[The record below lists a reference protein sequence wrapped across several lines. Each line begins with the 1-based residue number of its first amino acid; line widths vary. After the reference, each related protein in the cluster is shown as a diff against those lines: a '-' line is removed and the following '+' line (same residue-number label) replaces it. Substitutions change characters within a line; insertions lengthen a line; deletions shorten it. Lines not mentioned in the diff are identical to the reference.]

1 MPQLYVLGYE
11 PDGLTEW
18 YWTQQL
24 QGVGWIEQI
33 VRDWSG
39 SLKNQL
45 EDIWLPGAVVFPND
59 MREVTAETRAVWG
72 FGAGMAS
79 FLRGHGSEYRAEIE
93 GTVEIALQ
101 TRVGGGEATL
111 WEIVTD
117 LTDFYRH
124 KSVGVVCETQSPHVQ
139 YKRVLARGGGAE
151 SVYEI
156 MLVIP
161 FRSMKMLERVTD
173 GGWQSGQGGQAL
185 TEAGLRTRFGQLIE
199 DTAALDVFYDNEP
212 GELPPANEAWVRFQI
227 AAPSFGL
234 SELGPG
240 AYRLNGRAVASI
252 MAPLRGG
259 INASAALCDRIFDAM
274 RTVSTNET
282 TLRLPVPIFSGR
294 RGAWWQTQMVCPF
307 FADQVV

>member
-1 MPQLYVLGYE
+1 MPLYVLGYE
-11 PDGLTEW
+11 PDGITEW

-45 EDIWLPGAVVFPND
+45 EDAWLPGAVAFPND
-59 MREVTAETRAVWG
+59 MREVTAETRAGWG
-72 FGAGMAS
+72 FGAGMQS
-79 FLRGHGSEYRAEIE
+79 FVRGHGNEYRAEIE
-93 GTVEIALQ
+93 GTVEVTLQ
-101 TRVGGGEATL
+101 TPVGRGEADL

-117 LTDFYRH
+117 LTDFYRY
-124 KSVGVVCETQSPHVQ
+124 KSVGVICESESPHVQ
-139 YKRVLARGGGAE
+139 YKRVVARGGGTE

-156 MLVIP
+156 LFVIP
-161 FRSMKMLERVTD
+161 FRSMKMLARVAEPA
-173 GGWQSGQGGQAL
+173 WQSGQEGQAL
-185 TEAGLRTRFGQLIE
+185 AETDLRTRFGTLIE
-199 DTAALDVFYDNEP
+199 DVTGLDVFYDNEG
-212 GELPPANEAWVRFQI
+212 GELPSAAESWIRFQI
-227 AAPSFGL
+227 SAPSYDL
-234 SELGPG
+234 TELGPG
-240 AYRLNGRAVASI
+240 AYRLNGRAVASV
-252 MAPLRGG
+252 MAPLRSGL
-259 INASAALCDRIFDAM
+259 NASARLCDQILDAM